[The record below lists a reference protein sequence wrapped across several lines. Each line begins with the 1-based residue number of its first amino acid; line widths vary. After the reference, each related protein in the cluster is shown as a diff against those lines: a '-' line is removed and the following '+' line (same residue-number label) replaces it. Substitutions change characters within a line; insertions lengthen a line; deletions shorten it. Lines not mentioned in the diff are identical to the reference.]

1 MSGFRVSVVAVQTPC
16 SFCCMAMSWPMPVT
30 KTSLALGA
38 RRRKVILPSA
48 ETSADFTAGA
58 ARLAPGAGAGVA
70 GAWAAAV
77 QAALRSRIAVL
88 NFTGFSKND
97 YEACGT
103 EKQRRMPPRMGSA
116 RGHPSLEGYA
126 TALA

>member
-16 SFCCMAMSWPMPVT
+16 SFFCMAMRWPMPVT

-58 ARLAPGAGAGVA
+58 PRPAPAGVGVA

-88 NFTGFSKND
+88 NFTGCSKND

-103 EKQRRMPPRMGSA
+103 EKQRRMPPRMGAWQPKRLRYSA
-116 RGHPSLEGYA
+116 TLER
-126 TALA
+126 LL

>member
-16 SFCCMAMSWPMPVT
+16 SFFCMAMRGPMPVT

-48 ETSADFTAGA
+48 ETSGDFTAGA
-58 ARLAPGAGAGVA
+58 PRRGPGGGVGVA

-77 QAALRSRIAVL
+77 QASLRSRIAVL
-88 NFTGFSKND
+88 HFTGFSQND
-97 YEACGT
+97 YEA
-103 EKQRRMPPRMGSA
+103 S
-116 RGHPSLEGYA
+116 
-126 TALA
+126 